1 MENAVNKRIEAIIAY
16 TGLSLT
22 AFAKKIGI
30 AQTSLRD
37 CVKNGAEPKYST
49 LNKISIANP
58 LVSAEWLLRGEGE
71 MLKDKGDA
79 PVSRQ
84 DVPIP
89 ASEESFIYNKMYQE
103 EKEENKTLIKQNA
116 ILEERIRQL
125 EADNESLRNQ
135 AGADKITDTFTDI
148 PSDDYEE
155 DYIPVKRSSDSKR
168 PSVGKV

>member
-49 LNKISIANP
+49 LNKISIVNP
-58 LVSAEWLLRGEGE
+58 LISAEWLLRGEGE
-71 MLKDKGDA
+71 MLKEQREGFSSHQIA
-79 PVSRQ
+79 PTVADENSL
-84 DVPIP
+84 
-89 ASEESFIYNKMYQE
+89 IYKLYQE
-103 EKEENKTLIKQNA
+103 EKEENKSLLKQNT

-125 EADNESLRNQ
+125 EADNESLRSQ
-135 AGADKITDTFTDI
+135 SGADRITDTFTDL
-148 PSDDYEE
+148 PLVDYEE
-155 DYIPVKRSSDSKR
+155 DYPPIER
-168 PSVGKV
+168 PSSSKHPLAGKA